1 MLDIALTGGIGSG
14 KSCATKYFRNLG
26 ITVLDADEFSHE
38 LTSKG
43 TSTLQLLAKTFGH
56 QVIAPDG
63 SLNRTVMRELAFQDS
78 SNKAKLEA
86 IMHPQIRNRMKR
98 ASRNVNSEYCVHVI
112 PLLIETKQTKD
123 FDRVLVIEAPLSL
136 RKQRVAQ
143 RDNFQKQEIDQI
155 IGAQASDDERRT
167 IADDLLVNDGTI
179 EELYKRIDILH
190 HKYLA
195 LVKNGS

>member
-63 SLNRTVMRELAFQDS
+63 SLNRTVMRELAFQDR

>member
-63 SLNRTVMRELAFQDS
+63 SLNRTVMRELAFQDR

-179 EELYKRIDILH
+179 EDLYKRIDILH

-195 LVKNGS
+195 LAKNGS

>member
-63 SLNRTVMRELAFQDS
+63 SLNRTVMRELAFQDR

-179 EELYKRIDILH
+179 EDLYKRIDILH